1 MATNH
6 VYCSYQEVIDLHTEG
21 NHVTVIGIHTPTGNT
36 PRRMFK
42 GLFDQ
47 FKQYK
52 YNGCSI
58 KLVPAARLPVDPL
71 NVSVDPGQVLGT
83 AVDPRDALNP
93 LMFHGCHGD
102 DMGTILNKLYGTENV
117 ISDSIDGLDAPSS
130 GAILPQGFKDVLE
143 RLYYKAL
150 TDNTWKK
157 AGAQRGFM
165 KSGLR
170 PLVYS
175 LAANRQIMPGTQ
187 GMPITVDENGNLV
200 QNLGDP
206 MDGWQLEDDT
216 LGMPVNKSTLQLMT
230 PRLTGL
236 GWIDTKNVLTDDVSF
251 SGLSTLGDGFVA
263 QENYTELPKIFMG
276 VILLP
281 PAYGVEQYFRM
292 IINHSF
298 TFRKF
303 RGISFKPDMP
313 NVPSYF
319 NANTDLFEPDKYD
332 GDPEPEPEPEPEPD
346 PPAPTF
352 DNKATLGGTISL
364 AGYSKVTLENN
375 GIQTILDSTTTGI
388 SGTIITQEGGVPVY
402 TPISYSAGNYLFHK
416 DGDRVVINDST
427 DYYPRVVN
435 GVYMADASTSYQLY
449 GVYFTGTDIMWT
461 SNDGGIAPGG
471 THEFDE
477 VVLP

>member
-6 VYCSYQEVIDLHTEG
+6 VFCSYQEVIDLHTEG
-21 NHVTVIGIHTPTGNT
+21 NHVTVIGVHTPTGDT

-47 FKQYK
+47 FKQYR

-83 AVDPRDALNP
+83 KVDPRDALNP

-102 DMGTILNKLYGTENV
+102 DMGTILNKLYGTENL
-117 ISDSIDGLDAPSS
+117 ISDSLDGLDAPSS
-130 GAILPQGFKDVLE
+130 GALLPQEFRNVLE

-150 TDNTWKK
+150 TDNSWKK
-157 AGAQRGFM
+157 AGSQRGFM

-175 LAANRQIMPGTQ
+175 LAANRQIMPGTK
-187 GMPITVDENGNLV
+187 GPVFTIGENGEII
-200 QNLGDP
+200 QDLGDP
-206 MDGWQLEDDT
+206 MDSWQNESEELA
-216 LGMPVNKSTLQLMT
+216 MPVNKSTLQLMT

-236 GWIDTKNVLTDDVSF
+236 GWIDTKNVLTSEVSLGDVS
-251 SGLSTLGDGFVA
+251 TLNEGFVA

-303 RGISFKPDMP
+303 RGISFKPEMP

-319 NANTDLFEPDKYD
+319 NANEDLFDPEKYD
-332 GDPEPEPEPEPEPD
+332 GQDEPDPDPPEPD
-346 PPAPTF
+346 PPVVTRSVGVMLNILNGSGSSVRCDFYVLGYTTDDGANWTYVYEGSAQPS
-352 DNKATLGGTISL
+352 TLGPK
-364 AGYSKVTLENN
+364 YYVLENIPVGAKIGGTVYYRSTAGQFVAASSDALTLQSSTFFYEGVTYTPN
-375 GIQTILDSTTTGI
+375 GSNVVPSEDDVSNWGVSFYL
-388 SGTIITQEGGVPVY
+388 GGV
-402 TPISYSAGNYLFHK
+402 
-416 DGDRVVINDST
+416 
-427 DYYPRVVN
+427 
-435 GVYMADASTSYQLY
+435 
-449 GVYFTGTDIMWT
+449 
-461 SNDGGIAPGG
+461 
-471 THEFDE
+471 
-477 VVLP
+477 